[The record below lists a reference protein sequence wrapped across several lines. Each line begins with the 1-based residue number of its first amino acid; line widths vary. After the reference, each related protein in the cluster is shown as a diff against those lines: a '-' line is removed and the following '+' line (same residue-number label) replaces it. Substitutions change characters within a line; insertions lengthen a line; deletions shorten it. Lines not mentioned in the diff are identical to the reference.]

1 MFIHF
6 PTPDLNKSGQC
17 LFQHPTYPWPGS
29 QVFRAEAMM
38 LPEKATVET
47 CLGPV

>member
-1 MFIHF
+1 MFQLLFKKTQAYACLKIQLIHAA
-6 PTPDLNKSGQC
+6 
-17 LFQHPTYPWPGS
+17 WPGS